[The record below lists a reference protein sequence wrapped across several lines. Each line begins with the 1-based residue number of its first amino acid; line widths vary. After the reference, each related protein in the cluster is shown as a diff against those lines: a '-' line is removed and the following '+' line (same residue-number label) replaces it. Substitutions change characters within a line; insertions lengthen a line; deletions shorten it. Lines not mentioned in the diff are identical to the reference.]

1 MALLEAVFSEASKL
15 SLPDKVRL
23 MERLASDIL
32 ATDLQNSAPDE
43 WRDFIDRT
51 AGILSDDPIIRW
63 PQGDYEQRASFP

>member
-1 MALLEAVFSEASKL
+1 MALLEDVFSEASKL

-63 PQGDYEQRASFP
+63 PQSDYNED